1 MRRAALLLA
10 SLLVAAPA
18 AAHAQENNVRRELR
32 ESQLRLEQIRQER
45 EKLQREMDQLG
56 LRARDANRELQN
68 LARQRQAS
76 EAALR
81 ELDFQADMLSTS
93 VAETELQRA
102 LTSSQLAQRG
112 EALRQRMR
120 AIYKRGALHEVRVL
134 LSSENFSDL
143 LSRYK
148 YLHMMATY
156 ERMLIDDISRLEN
169 QLSLHE
175 SELKEN
181 LTQLDLLRQ
190 EKFQE
195 VQRLQTLGG
204 QRQRSIRQI
213 EQQQQ
218 VTQGR
223 LSQLARDEAAVSDAI
238 ANLERLRLEEE
249 RSGAA
254 ANATLTTR
262 DLGALNWPVEGNLV
276 FRFGPDRRA
285 NGVVL
290 RNNGIGISASAGTPV
305 KSVEAG
311 VVQIAGP
318 LEGYGNSVVISHGA
332 GSYTLY
338 LRLRSVGVRT
348 GQTIAAGQ
356 VIGAVGGDGTPQGAH
371 LEFQVRVPGPNGT
384 PTPVDPLNWL
394 RSRQ

>member
-18 AAHAQENNVRRELR
+18 AALAQENNVRRELR

-175 SELKEN
+175 GELKEN

-285 NGVVL
+285 NGIVL

-311 VVQIAGP
+311 TVQIAGP

-356 VIGAVGGDGTPQGAH
+356 VVGTVGGDGTPQGAH

-394 RSRQ
+394 RSR

>member
-175 SELKEN
+175 GELKEN

-285 NGVVL
+285 NGIVL

-311 VVQIAGP
+311 TVQIAGP

-356 VIGAVGGDGTPQGAH
+356 VVGTVGGDGTPQGAH

>member
-175 SELKEN
+175 GELKEN

-285 NGVVL
+285 NGIVL

-311 VVQIAGP
+311 TVQIAGP

-356 VIGAVGGDGTPQGAH
+356 VVGTVGGDGTPQGAH

-394 RSRQ
+394 RSR